1 MCVNIYICGCM
12 DVCIYIYTH
21 TLDYIHT
28 YIHACMHACMH
39 THIDAYIHT
48 HIDAYIHTY
57 INHIYIYIICGY
69 GGCEAFLHC
78 WKILAPVGIEIQAEF
93 ANPGEVFTS

>member
-1 MCVNIYICGCM
+1 MCVNIYIYMWMYGCM
-12 DVCIYIYTH
+12 YIYTH
-21 TLDYIHT
+21 THLTTYIHTYMHACMHAYTHRCIHTYTHRCIHT
-28 YIHACMHACMH
+28 YIHKP
-39 THIDAYIHT
+39 
-48 HIDAYIHTY
+48 
-57 INHIYIYIICGY
+57 YIYIICGY